1 MLIFF
6 LIIIIGIIGF
16 YLFKNSKV
24 TKSSSTFANTSPKKD
39 IIIQNATKNSFYI
52 KAFTI
57 ENKVSDVKYIAPG
70 MPATTSN
77 KKSINICPKTE
88 LKSQTFVK
96 ISGIIDTNLQLLIYY
111 NNKIIKNYTYSD
123 LYNVGKANDINNLG
137 LNISILDNTGKIGMY
152 NLGIKK

>member
-57 ENKVSDVKYIAPG
+57 ENKE
-70 MPATTSN
+70 
-77 KKSINICPKTE
+77 SINICPKTE